1 MFWWKNSRKKSAKNR
16 LKFMKIKKT
25 LGLAVL
31 VSAISACTLA
41 PNYNRPKVELPITQS
56 ENASKKKI
64 TIISWQEYFQSP
76 DLHRAIQTA
85 LFNNRD
91 LRVANLNIESA
102 QAIHGIERS
111 NLFPSVNAVASKTKQ
126 GVPGA
131 FASFMPKKQ
140 FRANLSFAS
149 YEVDFFGRLRS
160 LKKSAQE
167 DFLASRQA
175 RNVTKISLISEV
187 SNSYL
192 QLLLDRELLKIS
204 EEILKAQN
212 DKYKFIEM
220 RYKVGIDSQT
230 DLLNGE
236 SIIEEAKSNFEIYK
250 KLVKQDEN
258 ALMLLIGVF
267 DRSALPQEEAKLN
280 DIKIKEELLDFIPS
294 ETLFSRPDIQQAEHE
309 LKNANIGAARAA
321 FFPSIT
327 LTGNYGYAS
336 RETAT
341 LFDSKTWAFT
351 PQINMPLFAGGRN
364 VYNLKLADLRK
375 KVEIAQYEKAIQTAF
390 RESLDQLAEREA
402 IKSQMESA
410 DKILINKKKLNDI
423 SKLENEVGI
432 SSSLNVIEDK
442 INFLTAQQNQVIA
455 KKDYMANLITLYK
468 VMGGGSGLDEK

>member
-1 MFWWKNSRKKSAKNR
+1 MV
-16 LKFMKIKKT
+16 IKKI
-25 LGLAVL
+25 LSL
-31 VSAISACTLA
+31 VVAISAISACTLA
-41 PNYNRPKVELPITQS
+41 PKYNRPKVELPITQL
-56 ENASKKKI
+56 ENASKKKV

-102 QAIHGIERS
+102 QATHGIERS
-111 NLFPSVNAVASKTKQ
+111 NLLPSINATASETKQ
-126 GVPGA
+126 GVPAA
-131 FASFMPKKQ
+131 FASFMPRRQ
-140 FRANLSFAS
+140 FRANLSLAS
-149 YEVDFFGRLRS
+149 YEIDFFGRLRS

-167 DFLASRQA
+167 DFLASKQA
-175 RNVTKISLISEV
+175 RNVTKISLITETA
-187 SNSYL
+187 NSYL
-192 QLLLDRELLKIS
+192 QLLLDRELLKIA
-204 EEILKAQN
+204 EETLRAQT

-220 RYKVGIDSQT
+220 RYKVGIDSQS

-236 SIIEEAKSNFEIYK
+236 SVIEEAKSNFEIYK

-258 ALMLLIGVF
+258 ALMLLMGVF
-267 DRSALPQEEAKLN
+267 DRSALPQDEVVLS
-280 DIKIKEELLDFIPS
+280 DVKIKEELLDFIPS
-294 ETLFSRPDIQQAEHE
+294 EALFSRPDVLQAEHE
-309 LKNANIGAARAA
+309 LKSANANIGAARAA

-336 RETAT
+336 REMTT

-402 IKSQMESA
+402 VKSQMESA
-410 DKILINKKKLNDI
+410 DKILTNKKKLNDI
-423 SKLENEVGI
+423 SNLKHEVGI

-442 INFLTAQQNQVIA
+442 INFLTATQNQIIA
-455 KKDYMANLITLYK
+455 KKDCMANLITLYK
-468 VMGGGSGLDEK
+468 VMGGGSELSEK